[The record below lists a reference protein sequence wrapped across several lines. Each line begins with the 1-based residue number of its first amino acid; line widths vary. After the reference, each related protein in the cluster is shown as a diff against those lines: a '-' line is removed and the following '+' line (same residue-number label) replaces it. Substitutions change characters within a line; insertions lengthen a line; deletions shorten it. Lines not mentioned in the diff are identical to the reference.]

1 MGVGVVN
8 LLFTAA
14 FVLLNPVAH
23 TWGLRARVKLQNNG
37 LSTELSDVS
46 HELIQ
51 KTVKDP
57 NDKTIEEAL
66 DREVIGG
73 NLNKKTVVNPAS
85 TDRDVV
91 QKYLDRKVVEEKIKE
106 KWEQLKKGSPK
117 AVTEEAIKRA
127 GKLVTFERSG
137 QISLKEAF
145 QFMQYYPLLYGEE
158 KHPTEFRVPIG
169 SEFQKFKLA
178 NKPDGTFSLKAI
190 RSGGSEVDLS
200 DLKAAVNILSDSKLK
215 DALKKTLNEVTVK
228 ALDAKLNDQPDF
240 DGVLKKMTIKAE
252 YLQQKEMKP
261 FAQLQM
267 FWLVLP
273 YRGTNCWA

>member
-1 MGVGVVN
+1 MT

-14 FVLLNPVAH
+14 FVLLNPVTH

-37 LSTELSDVS
+37 LSTEVSDVS

-106 KWEQLKKGSPK
+106 RWEQLKKGSPK

-158 KHPTEFRVPIG
+158 NIPLNFVYQSEANFRSSSLQTNPT
-169 SEFQKFKLA
+169 
-178 NKPDGTFSLKAI
+178 
-190 RSGGSEVDLS
+190 
-200 DLKAAVNILSDSKLK
+200 
-215 DALKKTLNEVTVK
+215 AL
-228 ALDAKLNDQPDF
+228 F
-240 DGVLKKMTIKAE
+240 H
-252 YLQQKEMKP
+252 
-261 FAQLQM
+261 
-267 FWLVLP
+267 
-273 YRGTNCWA
+273 

>member
-1 MGVGVVN
+1 M
-8 LLFTAA
+8 LFTAA

-85 TDRDVV
+85 TDKDVV

-145 QFMQYYPLLYGEE
+145 QFIQYYPLLYGEE

-190 RSGGSEVDLS
+190 RSG
-200 DLKAAVNILSDSKLK
+200 AA
-215 DALKKTLNEVTVK
+215 
-228 ALDAKLNDQPDF
+228 Q
-240 DGVLKKMTIKAE
+240 
-252 YLQQKEMKP
+252 
-261 FAQLQM
+261 
-267 FWLVLP
+267 
-273 YRGTNCWA
+273 R

>member
-1 MGVGVVN
+1 M
-8 LLFTAA
+8 LFTAA

-23 TWGLRARVKLQNNG
+23 TWGSGLRARVKLQNNG

-85 TDRDVV
+85 TDKDVV

-190 RSGGSEVDLS
+190 RSGGAEVDLS

-240 DGVLKKMTIKAE
+240 DGVLKKK
-252 YLQQKEMKP
+252 
-261 FAQLQM
+261 
-267 FWLVLP
+267 
-273 YRGTNCWA
+273 